1 MKTMKNT
8 IYTVLIGLALVFSG
22 TSCSGDDD
30 GGDGGTASSGTV
42 QAKVDG
48 SNFASNNQA
57 TTATLVSANNT
68 LAIYGTDLNGK
79 TITLNIIGVYDG
91 EGTYQIGGGANVMV
105 NASYSEASGSGVTA
119 WQAPFDSSVAGEI
132 NISSQTNSEKVVGTF
147 NFTAKTSD
155 GSSTKVITEGSFN
168 INITNQ

>member
-1 MKTMKNT
+1 MKNT
-8 IYTVLIGLALVFSG
+8 IYTVLIGLALVFTG
-22 TSCSGDDD
+22 TSCSSDDD
-30 GGDGGTASSGTV
+30 GGGGNAAAGTV

-48 SNFASNNQA
+48 SNFSSNTQT

-68 LAIYGTDLNGK
+68 LAIYGSDLAGK
-79 TITLNIIGVYDG
+79 TITLNIVGVYDG
-91 EGTYQIGGGANVMV
+91 EGTYQIGGGANVAV
-105 NASYSEASGSGVTA
+105 NASYTEGTASGVTA

-132 NISSQTNSEKVVGTF
+132 KISSQTTSEKVVGTF

-168 INITNQ
+168 INITNH